1 MTLHVML
8 IVRVKWTAS
17 LLTFVSMMSIIRLV
31 YTPSSES
38 VAVLRLAVCFMLLVF
53 VFVIGLLCLRAS
65 KRLSELNTYVSLIQR
80 MDITSNRHHE
90 VALNLRV
97 AGRPPIP
104 AGITEDRL
112 FLSTWHACLTGG
124 Y

>member
-1 MTLHVML
+1 MTLHVIL
-8 IVRVKWTAS
+8 IVRVKWTSS

-38 VAVLRLAVCFMLLVF
+38 VAVLRLAICFMLLVF

-90 VALNLRV
+90 VSLNLRG
-97 AGRPPIP
+97 AARPPIP

-112 FLSTWHACLTGG
+112 FLSTWHACLTSG